1 MLESAGFAE
10 KGGKG
15 SHRNFIHHNVVKPVT
30 IPGKLGSDAK
40 HYLIKAV
47 KVANENKLLLSKM
60 LIERDLIRVD
70 HDTLQTYLGLYAND
84 DSIELSQLQFKALNK
99 LYSLGFEH
107 GFYDDLIKAEDY
119 LIPSEYKELRN
130 S

>member
-15 SHRNFIHHNVVKPVT
+15 SHRNFIHPNVVKPVT

-47 KVANENKLLLSKM
+47 KVAIEDSQNESK
-60 LIERDLIRVD
+60 
-70 HDTLQTYLGLYAND
+70 
-84 DSIELSQLQFKALNK
+84 
-99 LYSLGFEH
+99 
-107 GFYDDLIKAEDY
+107 
-119 LIPSEYKELRN
+119 
-130 S
+130 